1 MGSMNLDNV
10 KAVVPIHG
18 GLTPLRAVQTDSVT
32 PYVMILSGGVDDAHG
47 NTTELELHLDAANAT
62 WEISRYSNAQH
73 GFTGW
78 SSPAYQPMADSR
90 SWMSTMGLFETMVAD
105 ATTTGDS
112 DSSSDEAMELGSAEM
127 MDTGDAKEDL
137 SHDEDDEDH
146 SHDESDMGGEDHS
159 SSHDEEKD
167 GEHQSSHDEEKED
180 GEVHDHSTHDHMSD
194 YKNAMGDE
202 SEMSDESELS
212 SADRRSSFGVVVV
225 SMAAALFAALVAV

>member
-90 SWMSTMGLFETMVAD
+90 SWMSTMSLLETMVAD
-105 ATTTGDS
+105 ATTG

-127 MDTGDAKEDL
+127 MDNGDAKEDL

-146 SHDESDMGGEDHS
+146 SHDESDMGEDH
-159 SSHDEEKD
+159 
-167 GEHQSSHDEEKED
+167 SSHDEEKED
-180 GEVHDHSTHDHMSD
+180 GEDHSSHDEEKDGEDHSSH
-194 YKNAMGDE
+194 DE
-202 SEMSDESELS
+202 E
-212 SADRRSSFGVVVV
+212 
-225 SMAAALFAALVAV
+225 

>member
-90 SWMSTMGLFETMVAD
+90 SWMSTMSLFETMVAD
-105 ATTTGDS
+105 ATTGDS
-112 DSSSDEAMELGSAEM
+112 SSSDEAMESGSAEM

-137 SHDEDDEDH
+137 SHDED
-146 SHDESDMGGEDHS
+146 
-159 SSHDEEKD
+159 EE
-167 GEHQSSHDEEKED
+167 GEHQISHDEEKED

>member
-1 MGSMNLDNV
+1 MIFVTGYCFGGTGAIDYGFSSRNLDNV

-90 SWMSTMGLFETMVAD
+90 SWMSTMSLFETMVAD

-146 SHDESDMGGEDHS
+146 SHDES
-159 SSHDEEKD
+159 
-167 GEHQSSHDEEKED
+167 
-180 GEVHDHSTHDHMSD
+180 
-194 YKNAMGDE
+194 
-202 SEMSDESELS
+202 EMSDESELS

-225 SMAAALFAALVAV
+225 SMAAALFAA